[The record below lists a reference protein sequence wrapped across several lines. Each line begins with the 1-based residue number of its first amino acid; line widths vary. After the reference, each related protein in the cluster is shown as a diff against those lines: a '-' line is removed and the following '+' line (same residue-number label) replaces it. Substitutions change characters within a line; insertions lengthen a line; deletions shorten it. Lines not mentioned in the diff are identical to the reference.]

1 MPYRDDNDE
10 DDDDWDDDSD
20 LDSDADFDSGDDD
33 PDDDETVPC
42 PFCKRQILEDTPRC
56 PYCEHYL
63 SEQDFARGSKPL
75 WVIVTAV
82 VCLVA
87 AIWLAFAL

>member
-1 MPYRDDNDE
+1 MARYANN
-10 DDDDWDDDSD
+10 DDDDEADWDDVSDIDDDDDS
-20 LDSDADFDSGDDD
+20 
-33 PDDDETVPC
+33 DETVPC
-42 PFCKRQILEDTPRC
+42 PFCKRPILEDTPRC
-56 PYCEHYL
+56 PYCEQYL
-63 SEQDFARGSKPL
+63 SEEDFARGSKPL

>member
-1 MPYRDDNDE
+1 MARY
-10 DDDDWDDDSD
+10 DDDDDDEADWDDDSD
-20 LDSDADFDSGDDD
+20 IEGDDD
-33 PDDDETVPC
+33 DDSDDTVPC
-42 PFCKRQILEDTPRC
+42 PFCKRPILEDTPRC
-56 PYCEHYL
+56 PYCEQYL
-63 SEQDFARGSKPL
+63 SEEDFARGSKPL

>member
-1 MPYRDDNDE
+1 MARYDDDDDDD
-10 DDDDWDDDSD
+10 DDDDWDDDPDIAGQAS
-20 LDSDADFDSGDDD
+20 DDD
-33 PDDDETVPC
+33 DDTVPC
-42 PFCKRQILEDTPRC
+42 PFCKRPILEDTPRC
-56 PYCEHYL
+56 PYCEQYL
-63 SEQDFARGSKPL
+63 SEADFARSARPL

>member
-1 MPYRDDNDE
+1 MARYADN
-10 DDDDWDDDSD
+10 DDDDEAYWDDVSGIDDDDDS
-20 LDSDADFDSGDDD
+20 
-33 PDDDETVPC
+33 DETVPC
-42 PFCKRQILEDTPRC
+42 PFCKRPILEDTPRC
-56 PYCEHYL
+56 PYCEQYL
-63 SEQDFARGSKPL
+63 SEEDFARGSKPL

>member
-1 MPYRDDNDE
+1 MPYRDDDDN
-10 DDDDWDDDSD
+10 DDDDWDDEPDID
-20 LDSDADFDSGDDD
+20 GQADDEDDD
-33 PDDDETVPC
+33 TVPC

-56 PYCEHYL
+56 PHCEQYL
-63 SEQDFARGSKPL
+63 SEADFTRGSKPL